1 MRAQSWARTQ
11 LTHQY
16 PDEHLRN
23 YRDYLAALIYEGEDK
38 NKARSRASSYSKTRL
53 VKAHPVAYRLLY
65 LEAVLQY
72 NHSRNHRKK
81 RGG

>member
-11 LTHQY
+11 LTYQY

-23 YRDYLAALIYEGEDK
+23 YQDFLAALIYEGVDK
-38 NKARSRASSYSKTRL
+38 NKARSRASSYSRTRL
-53 VKAHPVAYRLLY
+53 VRAHPVAYRLLY
-65 LEAVLQY
+65 LEAVHHNY
-72 NHSRNHRKK
+72 SRNHRKK